1 MAEFDFKRLKKI
13 TLAYRVIQVVLLL
26 LLVVV
31 AFMFQA
37 KYPGH
42 FFISF
47 VVAVVLQGILLYPIY
62 RLAWRDAVVEFDGS
76 STVLTP
82 EQMVGLRK
90 KRLMGD
96 LWKAA
101 LMVFFLVFIARI
113 PDAKTTGTP
122 FFLSTSLYSC
132 LLILLTYFQCFN
144 YSVKKKMA
152 AL

>member
-13 TLAYRVIQVVLLL
+13 TVAYRVVQIILLL
-26 LLVVV
+26 LLVTI

-37 KYPGH
+37 KYPSH

-47 VVAVVLQGILLYPIY
+47 VVAVVLQGGLLYPLY
-62 RLAWRDAVVEFDGS
+62 RLAWRDAVVEFDS
-76 STVLTP
+76 CSRSLST
-82 EQMVGLRK
+82 EQLVALRK

-96 LWKAA
+96 LWKAS
-101 LMVFFLVFIARI
+101 LLVFFLIFIARI
-113 PDAKTTGTP
+113 PDAQKTGTP
-122 FFLSTSLYSC
+122 FFLSTSLYSF